1 MLVFQTIILRSGQG
15 TEKQSLTDVSAVFA
29 DSDWK
34 APPAGATI
42 PVMTDAI
49 SAKAYKGMG
58 MEGFTA
64 RWYARLT
71 LKSLNEFKILA
82 RRVAER
88 VPPGSAV
95 LEVAPGPG
103 YFAIELA
110 KLGAYSITGLDISRS
125 FVEMGR
131 ANAERAG
138 VAVDF
143 RLGDAAHMPFPD
155 KSFDFLLCRAA
166 FKNFTRPVEALREMH
181 RVLKPGGL
189 ALIVDL
195 RKDATMQ
202 SIGEAVDAMH
212 VGPVNAFITRMTFRF
227 MLLKRAYSRADFE
240 KMLKQTALEEAE
252 VRQDLIGLE
261 LWLKRKG

>member
-1 MLVFQTIILRSGQG
+1 
-15 TEKQSLTDVSAVFA
+15 
-29 DSDWK
+29 
-34 APPAGATI
+34 
-42 PVMTDAI
+42 MTNAI
-49 SAKAYKGMG
+49 SEKAYKGMG

-64 RWYARLT
+64 RWYAKLT
-71 LKSLNEFKILA
+71 LKSLDEFKMLA
-82 RRVAER
+82 RRVAAD

-110 KLGAYSITGLDISRS
+110 KLLAYSITGLDISRS
-125 FVEMGR
+125 FVEIGR

-143 RLGDAAHMPFPD
+143 RQGDVAHMPFPD
-155 KSFDFLLCRAA
+155 ASFDFLLCRAA
-166 FKNFTRPVEALREMH
+166 FKNFTQPLRALQEMY
-181 RVLKPGGL
+181 RVLKPGGH
-189 ALIVDL
+189 ALIIDL

-212 VGPVNAFITRMTFRF
+212 IGGVNAFLTRMTFRF

-240 KMLKQTALEEAE
+240 EMLKQTGFGQAAE

-261 LWLKRKG
+261 LRLERRA